1 MVGGMISNGSNL
13 RHELAAAADRVHG
26 SHLGLLAKAGITR
39 RTLFD
44 FEAGI
49 GGRFGLH
56 SITTFREGTFELAG
70 PDDAGQNA
78 LVIGADLL
86 DVGLED
92 LVAWYPLR
100 PDQWWTRLGAAR
112 LLNEDAVHRS
122 MGCREP
128 LELWRSPFQWLRM
141 GCAGAVVLDWPLA
154 LPILRCVGEIDAE
167 DVNHG
172 NLVEHRLRERH
183 GPRITVPRRA
193 AA

>member
-1 MVGGMISNGSNL
+1 MISNGSNL

-92 LVAWYPLR
+92 LVAWYPLCNA
-100 PDQWWTRLGAAR
+100 PGSLDTSLSHAAG
-112 LLNEDAVHRS
+112 L
-122 MGCREP
+122 
-128 LELWRSPFQWLRM
+128 
-141 GCAGAVVLDWPLA
+141 
-154 LPILRCVGEIDAE
+154 IEI
-167 DVNHG
+167 
-172 NLVEHRLRERH
+172 
-183 GPRITVPRRA
+183 A
-193 AA
+193 ACHA